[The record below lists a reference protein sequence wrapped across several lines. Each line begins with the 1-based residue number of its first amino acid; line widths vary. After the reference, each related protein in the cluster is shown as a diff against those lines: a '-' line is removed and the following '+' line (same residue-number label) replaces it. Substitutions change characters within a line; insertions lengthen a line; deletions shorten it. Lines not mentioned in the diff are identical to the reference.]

1 MQFDWEQIADRF
13 NVSKETM
20 RRVAIWTLRVGMV
33 VGGAYVVASFVSA
46 YLMSGMM
53 QTALT
58 ALNRLSTKQ
67 VAVASINMSSSE
79 NYRDIEKAIKD
90 RNLFNSTGEF
100 PDESNPDAKKDEK
113 KSGTFDI
120 NAPCSKP
127 TFNAELVGTIYI
139 EGGLSVATLQEQG
152 YSESDIYKEGDA
164 IVGNENAA
172 IVKIERNRVIINN
185 NGVKEC
191 LELASAMKGV
201 KKDGSGSFPE
211 PGSPSQPS
219 PTPTPSAESP
229 PPAGG
234 GDCAFDE
241 KYVQD
246 ELGPGFGTIIQK
258 ARLVP
263 NTTDAQM
270 NGFKIFAIDQ
280 SSLLGK
286 TGLQNGDI
294 ITQVNETS
302 LKQPEQGFTLYQAF
316 QDEREVRIHILRR
329 GTTPMTIT
337 CRIK

>member
-1 MQFDWEQIADRF
+1 M
-13 NVSKETM
+13 K
-20 RRVAIWTLRVGMV
+20 G
-33 VGGAYVVASFVSA
+33 
-46 YLMSGMM
+46 
-53 QTALT
+53 
-58 ALNRLSTKQ
+58 
-67 VAVASINMSSSE
+67 
-79 NYRDIEKAIKD
+79 
-90 RNLFNSTGEF
+90 
-100 PDESNPDAKKDEK
+100 AKKE
-113 KSGTFDI
+113 
-120 NAPCSKP
+120 
-127 TFNAELVGTIYI
+127 
-139 EGGLSVATLQEQG
+139 GLS
-152 YSESDIYKEGDA
+152 
-164 IVGNENAA
+164 
-172 IVKIERNRVIINN
+172 
-185 NGVKEC
+185 
-191 LELASAMKGV
+191 
-201 KKDGSGSFPE
+201 SFPE
-211 PGSPSQPS
+211 PGSQPSTPS
-219 PTPTPSAESP
+219 PTPTPDA
-229 PPAGG
+229 PPASG